1 MKFEFYRHAS
11 QDEPRLLAAL
21 SLYAASFPEHE
32 QRLFCD
38 LAAALSDPAFFSESI
53 WQGETLLGL
62 LFYWK
67 YGAGNCYVE
76 HFAVNPALR
85 GRSIGSGILSSFC
98 AQHPLSVLEID
109 PLADEVSVRR
119 KGFYERLGF
128 CLNPYEHRHPPYR
141 VGNAPHPLLVMSWP
155 RVLEQ
160 TEYSE
165 FTEFLSHRVMRY
177 SLGNTGKTAEK

>member
-1 MKFEFYRHAS
+1 MLHRTSHDFWRHFHFT
-11 QDEPRLLAAL
+11 P
-21 SLYAASFPEHE
+21 
-32 QRLFCD
+32 
-38 LAAALSDPAFFSESI
+38 PAFQSMSSAFFAI
-53 WQGETLLGL
+53 WQRRSATPRFFRKAFGRGKRCLGCC
-62 LFYWK
+62 FI
-67 YGAGNCYVE
+67 GNMVRVIAMGNCYVE

-98 AQHPLSVLEID
+98 ARHPLSVLEID

-155 RVLEQ
+155 RVLKQ